1 MSIVCDLER
10 TNQLNLLPDK
20 DLVDLCPHIEPY
32 QVTKNQ
38 IVLIQFPFDD
48 LSSSKVRPAYCLT
61 NQIGGYQHIIFAL
74 ITSRIPENPLHTD
87 IILRPENPDFMISGL
102 RQSSAIR
109 LDHLVTLRSSLIQ
122 RELGSLSLKNQTLIV
137 DILSDILRS

>member
-1 MSIVCDLER
+1 M
-10 TNQLNLLPDK
+10 K
-20 DLVDLCPHIEPY
+20 G
-32 QVTKNQ
+32 K

-61 NQIGGYQHIIFAL
+61 NKIGNYQHIIFAL
-74 ITSRIPENPLHTD
+74 ITSRIPENPLRRD
-87 IILRPENPDFMISGL
+87 IILRSESPDFMISGL

-122 RELGSLSLKNQTLIV
+122 RELGSLSLKTQTLII

>member
-1 MSIVCDLER
+1 M
-10 TNQLNLLPDK
+10 
-20 DLVDLCPHIEPY
+20 
-32 QVTKNQ
+32 TKT
-38 IVLIQFPFDD
+38 L
-48 LSSSKVRPAYCLT
+48 KVLT
-61 NQIGGYQHIIFAL
+61 NKGFTIIQPAL

-87 IILRPENPDFMISGL
+87 IILRPESPDFMISGL

-122 RELGSLSLKNQTLIV
+122 RELGSLSLKTQTLIV

>member
-1 MSIVCDLER
+1 M
-10 TNQLNLLPDK
+10 K
-20 DLVDLCPHIEPY
+20 G
-32 QVTKNQ
+32 Q

-61 NQIGGYQHIIFAL
+61 NKIGGYQHIIFAL
-74 ITSRIPENPLHTD
+74 ITSRIPENLLRTD
-87 IILRPENPDFMISGL
+87 IILSSESPDFMISGL

-122 RELGSLSLKNQTLIV
+122 RQLASLSLKTQTLII

>member
-1 MSIVCDLER
+1 M
-10 TNQLNLLPDK
+10 K
-20 DLVDLCPHIEPY
+20 G
-32 QVTKNQ
+32 K
-38 IVLIQFPFDD
+38 IVLIQFPLDD

-74 ITSRIPENPLHTD
+74 ITSRIPENPLRTD
-87 IILRPENPDFMISGL
+87 IILRPESTDFMISGL
-102 RQSSAIR
+102 RKSSAIR

-122 RELGSLSLKNQTLIV
+122 RELGSLSLKTQPLIV

>member
-1 MSIVCDLER
+1 M
-10 TNQLNLLPDK
+10 K
-20 DLVDLCPHIEPY
+20 G
-32 QVTKNQ
+32 K

-122 RELGSLSLKNQTLIV
+122 RELGSLSLKTQTLII
-137 DILSDILRS
+137 DILSDLIPMVFQVSGHTATIGLSWVTLGESAGKYNLLNGS

>member
-1 MSIVCDLER
+1 M
-10 TNQLNLLPDK
+10 K
-20 DLVDLCPHIEPY
+20 G
-32 QVTKNQ
+32 K

-61 NQIGGYQHIIFAL
+61 STIGAYQHIIFAL

-87 IILRPENPDFMISGL
+87 IILRPENPDFIMSGL
-102 RQSSAIR
+102 RKSSTIR

-122 RELGSLSLKNQTLIV
+122 RELGLLSLKTQILIV
-137 DILSDILRS
+137 DILCDILHS